1 MSELNTSEMQVLNT
15 ATALSDAF
23 PVRKL
28 EEISKIEL
36 EEGQYLVRKIEKGTG
51 LESKGCIIPA
61 AGQEAFM
68 IALENDA
75 VLQAASN
82 WFQGVIGEVCK
93 KKIAEGAQVLVASD
107 WSMEEIT
114 SYLQEQE
121 VKEGRVS
128 KEKLG
133 TWFENALAA
142 KLCSA
147 LKAKYGASI
156 SNEKV
161 LEMKELYKAGFQM
174 LAKREID
181 IAADKKQNLMKV
193 LELAPDC
200 GMKTYCES
208 KLKQAQEKTIEMLG
222 L

>member
-1 MSELNTSEMQVLNT
+1 MTMNESMQTLNT
-15 ATALSDAF
+15 ATAISKAF

-28 EEISKIEL
+28 EEVSKIEL

-51 LESKGCIIPA
+51 KESKGVIIPA
-61 AGQEAFM
+61 MGQESFL

-75 VLQAASN
+75 VLQAACN
-82 WFQGVIGEVCK
+82 WYQEQIGEVCK
-93 KKIAEGAQVLVASD
+93 KLIAEGASTIVASD
-107 WSMEEIT
+107 YAIET
-114 SYLQEQE
+114 VVAYLQEQE

-128 KEKLG
+128 KEKIG
-133 TWFENALAA
+133 VWFENSLTA

-147 LKAKYGASI
+147 LKAKYGESL

-161 LEMKELYKAGFQM
+161 LEMKELYKAGFQT
-174 LAKREID
+174 LAKRDLDMAQE
-181 IAADKKQNLMKV
+181 KKANLLKL
-193 LELAPDC
+193 LEQAPDC
-200 GMKTYCES
+200 GMKSYCEG